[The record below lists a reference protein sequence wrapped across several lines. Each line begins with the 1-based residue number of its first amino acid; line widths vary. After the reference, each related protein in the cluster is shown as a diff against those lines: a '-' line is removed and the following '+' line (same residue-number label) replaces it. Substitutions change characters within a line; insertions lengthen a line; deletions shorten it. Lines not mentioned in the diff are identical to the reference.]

1 MSGYTQ
7 SLQVRWSDLD
17 PNFHVRHSVYYDW
30 GAFARIA
37 LLTEAGLTP
46 AVMLQHHIG
55 PILFR
60 EECVFKKEIRYNDTL
75 EINLRM
81 AKSTRDGGRWT
92 FIHEIWKNGD
102 TLCCV
107 LTVDGAWIDTH
118 ARKLTIL
125 PETFR
130 QSFENIPRTEDF
142 TWAEK
147 Q

>member
-1 MSGYTQ
+1 MSGYSQ
-7 SLQVRWSDLD
+7 PVQVRWSDLD

-46 AVMLQHHIG
+46 AVMLQNHIG

-75 EINLRM
+75 QINLRM

-92 FIHEIWKNGD
+92 FVHEIWKNGD
-102 TLCCV
+102 TLCAI
-107 LTVDGAWIDTH
+107 LTVDGAWMDTH

-125 PETFR
+125 PEISR
-130 QSFENIPRTEDF
+130 PSFENIPRTDDF
-142 TWAEK
+142 AWVEK
-147 Q
+147 